1 MQTYLKMLLLCL
13 VAVHLQ
19 SRASMAA
26 SERIAL
32 VVGNASYRGQQR
44 VEIAANDAALIAGKL
59 RSLGFEVTHTRD
71 LNSGNLKSTF
81 FDFVEK
87 VSKAGPDAVALVYFS
102 GYALQF
108 QGENFLLP
116 VDADVDIDVAETS
129 ILPRFAL
136 RVSDLTH
143 SLSALRPQ
151 AALVILDA
159 ARGSP
164 FLLSGQPPA
173 SGLAWIET
181 APNVL
186 VASNAAPGMISP
198 AFQSSDG
205 YSLYAKAIAQMIE
218 DRNSTLADGLVRV
231 RIRVNEM
238 THGEQVPWH
247 GSGILSQPSLFEHV
261 TSKGPESREMDRLR
275 LRPMPGLSGQDAY
288 FAALM
293 RDTLDSYAD
302 FLADHWRNPLAKR
315 VRALL
320 ATRREVLLWQRVCR
334 GGALENFWSYLER
347 YPDGPHADEARRTLQ
362 KRNASP
368 VPPPGF
374 RQPEYDIPS
383 PLPGEADY
391 LVSPTAGFDPPPPV
405 PAGLL
410 GVTAETALLP
420 ITRTSEAEDGT
431 VRSNSPMEQGTVSL
445 EKNASLSPLS
455 DIKRAQSSNSEGS
468 ISEGHSDTQVGIR
481 LPYWVYPDM
490 APVRRKEDLTKA
502 LVSRFPEW
510 VTSGLWPT
518 TALELRSSDPVF
530 TGALVP
536 PASLDGD
543 MPADQTA
550 VTSMTTLRPSL
561 TKPQATPRVRIPLPV
576 ARPTAGAALHAM
588 PRQPL
593 SSRRSQPTS
602 SAGPRERLAP
612 SR

>member
-1 MQTYLKMLLLCL
+1 MQTYLKMLLLCF

-44 VEIAANDAALIAGKL
+44 VEIAANDAGLIAGEL
-59 RSLGFEVTHTRD
+59 RAAGFEVADTRD
-71 LNSGNLKSTF
+71 LNSANLKKTF
-81 FDFVEK
+81 FDFVER
-87 VSKAGPDAVALVYFS
+87 VSKAGADAVALVYFS

-159 ARGSP
+159 ARGST

-198 AFQSSDG
+198 AFRSSDG
-205 YSLYAKAIAQMIE
+205 YGLYAKAIAEMIE

-231 RIRVNEM
+231 RIRVNEI

-247 GSGILSQPSLFEHV
+247 GSGILSQLSLYEHGM
-261 TSKGPESREMDRLR
+261 SKEPESREMDRLR
-275 LRPMPGLSGQDAY
+275 LRPMSGLSGQDAY
-288 FAALM
+288 FAALL

-334 GGALENFWSYLER
+334 AGALENFWSYLER
-347 YPDGPHADEARRTLQ
+347 YPGGPHADEARRTL
-362 KRNASP
+362 KSRNASP
-368 VPPPGF
+368 VPPAGF

-391 LVSPTAGFDPPPPV
+391 LVGPTAGLDPPPPV

-410 GVTAETALLP
+410 GATAETALLP
-420 ITRTSEAEDGT
+420 KTRTSEAEDRT
-431 VRSNSPMEQGTVSL
+431 FLSNSSMDQRTVSL
-445 EKNASLSPLS
+445 EKNASSSPRARSS
-455 DIKRAQSSNSEGS
+455 DSEGS
-468 ISEGHSDTQVGIR
+468 VSGGRSDTQAG
-481 LPYWVYPDM
+481 LPYWVYPDL
-490 APVRRKEDLTKA
+490 APVTRKDDLAKA
-502 LVSRFPEW
+502 LASRFPEW
-510 VTSGLWPT
+510 VTFGLWPT
-518 TALELRSSDPVF
+518 AALGLHSNDPAF

-536 PASLDGD
+536 PASLDRD

-550 VTSMTTLRPSL
+550 VTSLPALRPSL
-561 TKPQATPRVRIPLPV
+561 TEPQATPRVRIPLPV
-576 ARPTAGAALHAM
+576 ARPTAGASLQAM

-602 SAGPRERLAP
+602 STGPRERLAP